1 MKFLL
6 LPFSLLYGL
15 IIWLRNKCYDVN
27 IFKSYHSKLKTIVI
41 GNLQVGGSG
50 KTPMTAYLYWMLSS
64 KYNTAVLS
72 RGYGRK
78 TKGLLVADTQSNAE
92 TIGDEPLWYH
102 QTLPGAQVVVSESRE
117 KGLKYLENTDAE
129 LVLLDDAFQHRAVTC
144 GLQIL
149 LSDYKKPY
157 FKDFPMPYGRLR
169 EFSSGAKRADI
180 IIISKCPENM
190 GLQEK
195 VDFIKAIKA
204 NGKQDLFFSTLQIGN
219 PRKLKGNLSIDK
231 RPFKKI
237 IALSAIANPDSFT
250 EICQRISKNCETIS
264 FKDHHHY
271 SEDDMKQILTKLD
284 DDTIVF
290 TTEKDAVKLSA
301 ASIHNLIPLNQ
312 FYILPVQ
319 VQFLFDDES
328 RFDNLIKQKLDA

>member
-1 MKFLL
+1 MKILL
-6 LPFSLLYGL
+6 LPFSLVYGL
-15 IIWLRNKCYDVN
+15 IAWLRNVCYDLK
-27 IFKSYHSKLKTIVI
+27 ILKSYNSKLKTIVI

-78 TKGLLVADTQSNAE
+78 TKGLMAADAQANAE
-92 TIGDEPLWYH
+92 SIGDEPLWYF
-102 QTLPGAQVVVSESRE
+102 QTLPGAQVVVAESRE
-117 KGLKYLENTDAE
+117 NGLKHLEKTDAE
-129 LVLLDDAFQHRAVTC
+129 LVLLDDAFQHRAVKC
-144 GLQIL
+144 GVQIL

-157 FKDFPMPYGRLR
+157 YKDFPMPYGRLR
-169 EFSSGAKRADI
+169 ECSSGAKRADI
-180 IIISKCPENM
+180 IIISKCPEVLSLEQKENF
-190 GLQEK
+190 LK
-195 VDFIKAIKA
+195 SIKAHA
-204 NGKQDLFFSTLQIGN
+204 KQDVFFSTLQIGN
-219 PRKLKGNLSIDK
+219 PRKVKGNLSIDK

-237 IALSAIANPDSFT
+237 IALSGIANPDSFK
-250 EICQRISKNCETIS
+250 EICLRISPNCVS
-264 FKDHHHY
+264 LSYKDHHHY
-271 SEDDMKQILTKLD
+271 TANDMTQILSKLD

-301 ASIHNLIPLNQ
+301 EGIYNLIPINQ

-328 RFDNLIKQKLDA
+328 RFDALIKEKLLT

>member
-6 LPFSLLYGL
+6 IPFSFIYGV
-15 IIWLRNKCYDVN
+15 ITWLRNTCYDLK
-27 IFKSYHSKLKTIVI
+27 IFKSYQSKLKTIVV

-64 KYNTAVLS
+64 KYHTAILS

-78 TKGLLVADTQSNAE
+78 TKGLLSANSESNAE
-92 TIGDEPLWYH
+92 SIGDEPLWYF
-102 QTLPGAQVVVSESRE
+102 QTLPGAQVIVSESRE
-117 KGLKYLENTDAE
+117 NGLKYLEKTDAE
-129 LVLLDDAFQHRAVTC
+129 LVLLDDAFQHRAVKC
-144 GLQIL
+144 GVQIL

-157 FKDFPMPYGRLR
+157 YKDFPMPYGRLR

-180 IIISKCPENM
+180 IIISKCPEMLN
-190 GLQEK
+190 GEQKSAFLSS
-195 VDFIKAIKA
+195 IKAHA
-204 NGKQDLFFSTLQIGN
+204 KQAVFFTTLQIGN
-219 PRKLKGNLSIDK
+219 PRKMKGNLSIDK
-231 RPFKKI
+231 RPFKRI
-237 IALSAIANPDSFT
+237 IALSGIANPESFA
-250 EICQRISKNCETIS
+250 EICMRISQNCVSIS
-264 FKDHHHY
+264 FNDHHHY
-271 SEDDMKQILTKLD
+271 SVDDMKKILSKLD

-301 ASIHNLIPLNQ
+301 AALHDLIPLNQ

-328 RFDNLIKQKLDA
+328 RFDALIKEKLLS

>member
-15 IIWLRNKCYDVN
+15 ITWVRNVFYDLK
-27 IFKSYHSKLKTIVI
+27 IFKSYESKLKTIVI

-64 KYNTAVLS
+64 RYNTAVLS

-78 TKGLLVADTQSNAE
+78 TKGLISADVKSNAE
-92 TIGDEPLWYH
+92 SIGDEPLWYF

-117 KGLKYLENTDAE
+117 NGLRHLENTDAE
-129 LVLLDDAFQHRAVTC
+129 LVLLDDAFQHRAVKC
-144 GLQIL
+144 GIQIL

-157 FKDFPMPYGRLR
+157 YQDFPMPFGRLR
-169 EFSSGAKRADI
+169 EFASGAKRADI
-180 IIISKCPENM
+180 IIVSKCPETM
-190 GLQEK
+190 GLDEKSVFLKSINADEKQE
-195 VDFIKAIKA
+195 V
-204 NGKQDLFFSTLQIGN
+204 FFSSLQIGN
-219 PRKLKGNLSIDK
+219 PRKLKGSLSIDK
-231 RPFKKI
+231 RPFNKI

-250 EICQRISKNCETIS
+250 EICRRISKNCEAIS

-271 SEDDMKQILTKLD
+271 SEEDVKQVLTKLD

-301 ASIHNLIPLNQ
+301 AAIHNLIPLNQ
-312 FYILPVQ
+312 FYVLPVQ
-319 VQFLFDDES
+319 VQFLFDDEQ
-328 RFDNLIKQKLDA
+328 RFDHLIKKKLES

>member
-6 LPFSLLYGL
+6 LPFSLLYGC
-15 IIWLRNKCYDVN
+15 ITWLRNVCYDLK

-78 TKGLLVADTQSNAE
+78 TKGLRLADSQSNSE

-117 KGLKYLENTDAE
+117 NGLKYLENTDAE

-144 GLQIL
+144 GIQII

-157 FKDFPMPYGRLR
+157 YKDFPMPFGRLR

-190 GLQEK
+190 GLPEK
-195 VDFIKAIKA
+195 VDFLNRIKAK
-204 NGKQDLFFSTLQIGN
+204 GKQDVFFGTLQIGN

-231 RPFKKI
+231 RPFNKI
-237 IALSAIANPDSFT
+237 IALSGIANPASFT
-250 EICQRISKNCETIS
+250 EICQRISKNCDAIS
-264 FKDHHHY
+264 FKDHHNY
-271 SEDDMKQILTKLD
+271 TVQDMKKILAKVD

-290 TTEKDAVKLSA
+290 TTEKDAVKLSHA
-301 ASIHNLIPLNQ
+301 DIYNLIPLNQ

-328 RFDNLIKQKLDA
+328 RFDHLIKQKLEA

>member
-6 LPFSLLYGL
+6 LPFSLLYGF
-15 IIWLRNKCYDVN
+15 ITWLRNVCYDLK

-78 TKGLLVADTQSNAE
+78 TKGLCVANAESNSE

-117 KGLKYLENTDAE
+117 NGLKHLEQTDAE

-144 GLQIL
+144 GIQII

-157 FKDFPMPYGRLR
+157 YKDFPMPFGRLR

-180 IIISKCPENM
+180 IVISKCPENM

-195 VDFIKAIKA
+195 LEFLKGIKAKDT
-204 NGKQDLFFSTLQIGN
+204 QDVFFSTLQIGN

-231 RPFKKI
+231 RPFNKI
-237 IALSAIANPDSFT
+237 IALSGIANPASFT
-250 EICQRISKNCETIS
+250 EICQRISKNCEAIS
-264 FKDHHHY
+264 FKDHHNY
-271 SEDDMKQILTKLD
+271 TVQDMKQILSKLD

-301 ASIHNLIPLNQ
+301 VDIYNLIPINQ

-319 VQFLFDDES
+319 VQFLFDDETH
-328 RFDNLIKQKLDA
+328 FDNLIKQKLDA

>member
-6 LPFSLLYGL
+6 LPFSFLYGF
-15 IIWLRNKCYDVN
+15 ITWLRNVCYDLK

-64 KYNTAVLS
+64 KYNTAILS

-78 TKGLLVADTQSNAE
+78 TKGLRVADDQSNSE

-117 KGLKYLENTDAE
+117 NGLKHLENTDAE
-129 LVLLDDAFQHRAVTC
+129 LVLLDDAFQHRAVSC
-144 GLQIL
+144 GIQII

-157 FKDFPMPYGRLR
+157 YKDFPMPFGRLR

-180 IIISKCPENM
+180 IVISKCPENM

-195 VDFIKAIKA
+195 VEFLNGIKPEH
-204 NGKQDLFFSTLQIGN
+204 KQDVFFSTLQIGN

-231 RPFKKI
+231 RPFNKI
-237 IALSAIANPDSFT
+237 IALSGIANPTSFT
-250 EICQRISKNCETIS
+250 EICQRISKNCEAIS
-264 FKDHHHY
+264 FKDHHNY
-271 SEDDMKQILTKLD
+271 TVQDMRQILSKLE

-301 ASIHNLIPLNQ
+301 ADIYNLIPLNQ

-328 RFDNLIKQKLDA
+328 RFDNLIKRKLDA